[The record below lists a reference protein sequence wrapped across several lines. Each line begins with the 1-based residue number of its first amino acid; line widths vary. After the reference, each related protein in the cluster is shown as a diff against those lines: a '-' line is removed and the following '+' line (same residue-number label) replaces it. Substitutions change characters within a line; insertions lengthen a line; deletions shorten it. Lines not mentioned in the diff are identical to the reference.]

1 MSFRSFAIAAS
12 VAALCLAV
20 SSVPVLAQENCG
32 FAYQRVM
39 QAYQEQSPYYT
50 QMLSHYNEQCLS
62 GSSFQPT
69 WEGYSHYQYDQD
81 RRGYDNDR
89 RRWVW

>member
-1 MSFRSFAIAAS
+1 MSFRSFAIAISAS
-12 VAALCLAV
+12 ALCLAV

-39 QAYQEQSPYYT
+39 QAYQEQSPYYS
-50 QMLSHYNEQCLS
+50 QMLNRYNEQCLS
-62 GSSFQPT
+62 GSSSQPA
-69 WEGYSHYQYDQD
+69 WEGHSHHRYDQD

-89 RRWVW
+89 RHWGW

>member
-1 MSFRSFAIAAS
+1 MSFRLSAIAISAS
-12 VAALCLAV
+12 ALCLTV

-32 FAYQRVM
+32 FVYQRVM

-50 QMLSHYNEQCLS
+50 QMLHHYNARCLS
-62 GSSFQPT
+62 GGSFQST
-69 WEGYSHYQYDQD
+69 WEGHSYYRYDQD

-89 RRWVW
+89 QRWGW